1 MAIPRERRAEAA
13 LLSLLHRASSLF
25 SLGIVQLTERKSR
38 PGHSGGAASQLPR
51 DTLQSQNR
59 KRLLRLEPRN
69 RAGHPARS
77 ANHVASET
85 AHHILEQAPAR
96 DTRQ

>member
-1 MAIPRERRAEAA
+1 MAILRGQKAQAARA
-13 LLSLLHRASSLF
+13 SLLHRASSLF

-38 PGHSGGAASQLPR
+38 PGRSGGVASRLLR
-51 DTLQSQNR
+51 GILQSRNR
-59 KRLLRLEPRN
+59 KRRLRLEPHN

-77 ANHVASET
+77 ANPVAFET

-96 DTRQ
+96 YAR